1 MIRRHPRSTRT
12 HTLFPYPTLVRSGN
26 ATDFANVRFRDFI
39 SAPLPAEFVDSKRV
53 DVIAREG
60 AEDGPFAL
68 FELDLLFQ
76 TDGLGDAAI
85 GTDEHEGARRNK
97 TGGGTDLATV
107 DEVVVGVDHRTVD
120 LVFIGLGHENTP
132 SGRGRHQTGDSCGR
146 VRDGLEPH
154 PDRKSTRLNS
164 SH

>member
-1 MIRRHPRSTRT
+1 MSSWCSEVCSSDLGEQAGRELARANMLDTIAGQRDAATSRDRPVGIGVEEQ
-12 HTLFPYPTLVRSGN
+12 FMVSGN

-97 TGGGTDLATV
+97 TGGGRSEEHTSELQSLMRISYA
-107 DEVVVGVDHRTVD
+107 
-120 LVFIGLGHENTP
+120 VFCL
-132 SGRGRHQTGDSCGR
+132 
-146 VRDGLEPH
+146 
-154 PDRKSTRLNS
+154 K
-164 SH
+164 

>member
-1 MIRRHPRSTRT
+1 M
-12 HTLFPYPTLVRSGN
+12 VSGN
-26 ATDFANVRFRDFI
+26 ATDFSMVRFREFI
-39 SAPLPAEFVDSKRV
+39 SAPRPAEFVDSKRV

-97 TGGGTDLATV
+97 TGGDTDLATV
-107 DEVVVGVDHRTVD
+107 NEDVVGVDPRTVD
-120 LVFIGLGHENTP
+120 LVLIGLGHE
-132 SGRGRHQTGDSCGR
+132 
-146 VRDGLEPH
+146 
-154 PDRKSTRLNS
+154 DRKSTRINS